1 MFLLLEVTLSKK
13 LLDGLLAGMECG
25 KNFGSMM
32 RENLVILF
40 PNLHFDLLRS

>member
-13 LLDGLLAGMECG
+13 LLDGLLAEMECG

-32 RENLVILF
+32 RVSLVILF
-40 PNLHFDLLRS
+40 RNLHCGLSQN